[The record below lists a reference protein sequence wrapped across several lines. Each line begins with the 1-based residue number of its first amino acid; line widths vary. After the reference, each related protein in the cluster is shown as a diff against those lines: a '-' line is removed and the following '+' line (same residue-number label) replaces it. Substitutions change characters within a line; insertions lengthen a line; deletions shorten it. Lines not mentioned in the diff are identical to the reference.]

1 MKLGGVGVISTIGN
15 VAPARMKEIV
25 ELCAAGKWEEAA
37 AANERLMPLM
47 EGLFKTANP
56 ILVKEALKLAGF
68 PVGGVRLPLVDATA
82 EQSAE
87 LESAPCAR
95 SVSCSRDTQQ
105 GRSNPCGPAVCW
117 Q

>member
-1 MKLGGVGVISTIGN
+1 MWKARPEGFCVYSGDDSATYDIMKLGGVGVISTIGN

-56 ILVKEALKLAGF
+56 ILVKEALKLGRF
-68 PVGGVRLPLVDATA
+68 PGRRSSPASGQCHCRAVRRA
-82 EQSAE
+82 
-87 LESAPCAR
+87 
-95 SVSCSRDTQQ
+95 
-105 GRSNPCGPAVCW
+105 
-117 Q
+117 